1 MNKFTRS
8 QMGKIMAYA
17 LSAAMAVTVVPTYM
31 MKPLVAEAATVTT
44 TGANE
49 IQKGKELTIAS
60 TSDKTR
66 IALFAKGT
74 TPQTG
79 DKAVY
84 VFKEVAAG
92 TTKLPIPYDVPT
104 GTYYIGIYSDTG
116 SVTDKVAA
124 SSTSYTIDPTET
136 VKINDATAVTGLT
149 LSASNTNIYNTLP
162 ASGSSI
168 VSNQEYIN
176 VNLLGGDN
184 KTYESVSVTAY
195 SSSASKFVVGGTTVA
210 STTSSTPTPISNVD
224 ISKPIS
230 VTLDDTNVN
239 SEVDGDTVTVEV
251 KIKVVGRENEIVK
264 KIQLKAVKGLVPATT
279 ILVTAD
285 KEVVATGETAVLK
298 TNVAPANSQQNILY
312 SIKGTNTVK
321 TDGTTPADT
330 DLEMLEED
338 NIIKLV
344 DKTGGSDTTKADSKD
359 LVYAIFDKTTGELT
373 TKRYGDY
380 EVTAYVDK
388 NKDGK
393 LNAAPGDDTV
403 LGPKTITAASFVIND
418 VVPSAGDTATTSG
431 SITVY
436 PANSSNLTNVYADYS
451 VDNTDIA
458 TISGTTD
465 DFAVKPVSAGITKI
479 NAKIKVYANVGYDFE
494 TTGYVVVQPDI
505 NDNDFEITSVP
516 NTEIYANR
524 LAKNNKLTGNLP
536 LQLADAINNGQVD
549 AKILKKEAMEQASA
563 EIESDLSSYYTITDT
578 DSNTLSTVTANGL
591 LFAAY
596 NPDVVAEE
604 SPEKSVKVKL
614 VVTDLHAEDEV
625 YKVEDSVV
633 DFVAEMTVDNKVE
646 ELQKPVWLT
655 VENANLENG
664 KTYTVYDNGEAIYTA
679 KAATNTQTGKVELAF
694 QTDSFSVFSI
704 VETPDA
710 ELTDNEA
717 DIDKPDT
724 PDSDDIYDK
733 VNFSAH
739 VQRRIGT
746 DDEADIAATVSD
758 NGIISLGTHGQSRRV
773 EKITLTGL
781 DADEVE
787 MTAHVQKRVDHPED
801 IADLTQVVNED
812 GSISIGTEHQSR
824 RIEAF
829 SMNLKGDLAEKYD
842 VYYRVH
848 AQNYGWLGWAKNGE
862 IAGTS
867 GHSFRLEGIE
877 IIFVEKGTEFD
888 ESQYVKTPEEG
899 DRGYSEKAAYMYRVV
914 SEK

>member
-230 VTLDDTNVN
+230 VTLDDANVN

-344 DKTGGSDTTKADSKD
+344 DKTGGSD
-359 LVYAIFDKTTGELT
+359 
-373 TKRYGDY
+373 
-380 EVTAYVDK
+380 
-388 NKDGK
+388 N
-393 LNAAPGDDTV
+393 
-403 LGPKTITAASFVIND
+403 
-418 VVPSAGDTATTSG
+418 
-431 SITVY
+431 
-436 PANSSNLTNVYADYS
+436 
-451 VDNTDIA
+451 
-458 TISGTTD
+458 
-465 DFAVKPVSAGITKI
+465 
-479 NAKIKVYANVGYDFE
+479 
-494 TTGYVVVQPDI
+494 
-505 NDNDFEITSVP
+505 
-516 NTEIYANR
+516 
-524 LAKNNKLTGNLP
+524 
-536 LQLADAINNGQVD
+536 
-549 AKILKKEAMEQASA
+549 
-563 EIESDLSSYYTITDT
+563 
-578 DSNTLSTVTANGL
+578 
-591 LFAAY
+591 
-596 NPDVVAEE
+596 
-604 SPEKSVKVKL
+604 
-614 VVTDLHAEDEV
+614 
-625 YKVEDSVV
+625 
-633 DFVAEMTVDNKVE
+633 
-646 ELQKPVWLT
+646 
-655 VENANLENG
+655 
-664 KTYTVYDNGEAIYTA
+664 
-679 KAATNTQTGKVELAF
+679 
-694 QTDSFSVFSI
+694 
-704 VETPDA
+704 
-710 ELTDNEA
+710 
-717 DIDKPDT
+717 
-724 PDSDDIYDK
+724 
-733 VNFSAH
+733 
-739 VQRRIGT
+739 
-746 DDEADIAATVSD
+746 
-758 NGIISLGTHGQSRRV
+758 
-773 EKITLTGL
+773 
-781 DADEVE
+781 
-787 MTAHVQKRVDHPED
+787 
-801 IADLTQVVNED
+801 
-812 GSISIGTEHQSR
+812 
-824 RIEAF
+824 
-829 SMNLKGDLAEKYD
+829 
-842 VYYRVH
+842 
-848 AQNYGWLGWAKNGE
+848 
-862 IAGTS
+862 
-867 GHSFRLEGIE
+867 
-877 IIFVEKGTEFD
+877 
-888 ESQYVKTPEEG
+888 
-899 DRGYSEKAAYMYRVV
+899 EKA
-914 SEK
+914 E